1 MKKNNIKWVL
11 AVVIA
16 VAGLAS
22 GTAFAATDA
31 QKAVVTKAI
40 AKAPIAE
47 LSMKAARTV
56 SAAKQAEKEDMA
68 VAAVEVVVAKH
79 PALAANLVS
88 SIASLVPEVAAKA
101 ASKAAELNPDQ
112 AVSIAR
118 AAALA
123 APKYAAEIA
132 MAVGQAV
139 PKTQVKVA
147 EAVVAAVP
155 KAMVAV
161 STTVKP
167 QASTRSMASQDN
179 SSIERST
186 DAINPNVNVQFGDRT
201 TPPETPDATEGYD
214 PARYATP

>member
-186 DAINPNVNVQFGDRT
+186 DAINPNVNIPFDSR
-201 TPPETPDATEGYD
+201 PAPETPDATDGHD
-214 PARYATP
+214 PARDYATP